1 MLDWRYSPPEG
12 PLVVVHADRDLVA
25 IDKPSGLLSIPG
37 RGEALAD
44 SALQRVMVRW
54 PTAEAVHR
62 LDLDTSGLLVF
73 ATRGKA
79 ARSLMAQLRERAVQ
93 KRYVAWVDGELGEE
107 QGLIDLPLSREA
119 DRPRSFVDAEAG
131 RPSRTRFAVAARAPG
146 RTLLELSPE
155 TGRSH
160 QLRVHL
166 MSIGHVILGDRF
178 YGDARVAA
186 AAPRLMLHARSLALR
201 HPFSGAPLQLEAP
214 PPPEFEALRGGAP
227 FSGATGRS

>member
-1 MLDWRYSPPEG
+1 MDDWRYSPPDG
-12 PLVVVHADRDLVA
+12 PLRVIYDDRDLVA
-25 IDKPSGLLSIPG
+25 VDKPSGLLSIPG
-37 RGEALAD
+37 RGEELVD
-44 SALQRVMVRW
+44 SALQRVILRW
-54 PTAEAVHR
+54 PTAQAVHR

-93 KRYVAWVDGELGEE
+93 KRYVAWVDGELREA

-119 DRPRSFVDAEAG
+119 GRPRSFVDPEAG
-131 RPSRTRFAVAARAPG
+131 RPSRTRYAVAARAPG
-146 RTLLELSPE
+146 RTLLDLWPE

-166 MSIGHVILGDRF
+166 MSLGHVILGDRF

-186 AAPRLMLHARSLALR
+186 AAPRLMLHAQSLRLA

-214 PPPEFEALRGGAP
+214 PPGEFSSLL
-227 FSGATGRS
+227 SGAAGCS

>member
-1 MLDWRYSPPEG
+1 MDDWRYSPPEG
-12 PLVVVHADRDLVA
+12 PLVVIYDDRDLVA
-25 IDKPSGLLSIPG
+25 VDKPSGLLSIPG
-37 RGEALAD
+37 RGDALAD
-44 SALQRVMVRW
+44 SALQRVILRW
-54 PTAEAVHR
+54 PTAQAVHR

-79 ARSLMAQLRERAVQ
+79 ARSLMAQLRERTVK
-93 KRYVAWVDGELGEE
+93 KRYIAWVDGELRDE

-119 DRPRSFVDAEAG
+119 GRPRSFIDPVAG

-166 MSIGHVILGDRF
+166 MSLGHVILGDRF

-186 AAPRLMLHARSLALR
+186 AAPRLMLHAEGLGLS

-214 PPPEFEALRGGAP
+214 PPAEFAALLSGAP
-227 FSGATGRS
+227 GRS